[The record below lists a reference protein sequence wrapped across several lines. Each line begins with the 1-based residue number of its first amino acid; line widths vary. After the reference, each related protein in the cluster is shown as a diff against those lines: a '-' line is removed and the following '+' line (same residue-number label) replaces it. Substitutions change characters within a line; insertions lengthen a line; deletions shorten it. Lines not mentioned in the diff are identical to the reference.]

1 MKKLLTAGFFALM
14 IAGMTS
20 CSVQKQNTTAN
31 ADLPNKKEVL
41 EVAERANRY
50 FMNKWPDPGKEVV
63 GKKVWPSNLWTRAV
77 YYEGLMALYKVDPK
91 KEYYNYA
98 LDWSQK
104 HKWDMMRGT
113 YTRNADN
120 QACGQTYLDLYE
132 IDGKKHPE
140 RIKYVKMSMDS
151 MIASGKSDDWWWI
164 DALQMGMPIYSKLGR
179 ITGDKKYFD
188 KNYEMYA
195 FTKYKHG
202 GNGLY
207 NPKDKLWWRD
217 KSFVPPYKEPN
228 GQDCYW
234 SRGNGWVVAALART
248 LEDTPKSD
256 PHYQEYLQ
264 DYKDL
269 LSALV
274 PIQREDGFWNVSLHD
289 PTNFG
294 GKEMTGTA
302 LFVYGMAY
310 GINNNLIDKKI
321 YLPVIT
327 KAWNAIVKDS
337 VQPNGFLGWVQGT
350 GKEPKDGQPLSV
362 NKEPDFEDYGLGCL
376 LLAASEVYQLK

>member
-1 MKKLLTAGFFALM
+1 MKRLLTTGFFAVV
-14 IAGMTS
+14 IAGLTS
-20 CSVQKQNTTAN
+20 CSVQKQNTATSTN
-31 ADLPNKKEVL
+31 LPDKKEVL

-50 FMNKWPDPGKEVV
+50 FMNKWPDPGKEIV

-104 HKWDMMRGT
+104 HNWDMMRGT
-113 YTRNADN
+113 FTRNADN

-164 DALQMGMPIYSKLGR
+164 DALQMGMPIYTKLGR
-179 ITGDKKYFD
+179 ITGEKKYFD

-228 GQDCYW
+228 GEDCYW

-248 LEDTPKSD
+248 LQDTPKSD

-274 PIQREDGFWNVSLHD
+274 TIQREDGFWNVSLHD
-289 PTNFG
+289 STNFG

-310 GINNNLIDKKI
+310 GINNGLIDRKI
-321 YLPVIT
+321 YLPVLT

-362 NKEPDFEDYGLGCL
+362 IKEPDFEDYGLGCL
-376 LLAASEVYQLK
+376 LLAASEVYKLK

>member
-1 MKKLLTAGFFALM
+1 MKRLLTTGFFAVV
-14 IAGMTS
+14 IAGLTS
-20 CSVQKQNTTAN
+20 CSVQKQNTATSTN
-31 ADLPNKKEVL
+31 LPDKKEVL

-50 FMNKWPDPGKEVV
+50 FINKWPDPGKEIV

-104 HKWDMMRGT
+104 HNWDMMRGT
-113 YTRNADN
+113 FTRNADN

-164 DALQMGMPIYSKLGR
+164 DALQMGMPIYTKLGR
-179 ITGDKKYFD
+179 ITGEKKYFD

-228 GQDCYW
+228 GEDCYW

-248 LEDTPKSD
+248 LQDTPKSD

-289 PTNFG
+289 STNFG

-310 GINNNLIDKKI
+310 GINNGLIDRKI
-321 YLPVIT
+321 YLPVLT

-362 NKEPDFEDYGLGCL
+362 IKEPDFEDYGLGCL

>member
-1 MKKLLTAGFFALM
+1 MKKLLTTGLFALM
-14 IAGMTS
+14 ITGMTS
-20 CSVQKQNTTAN
+20 CSVQKQNTAAN
-31 ADLPNKKEVL
+31 AGLPNKKEVL

-104 HKWDMMRGT
+104 HNWDMMRGT
-113 YTRNADN
+113 FTRNADN

-132 IDGKKHPE
+132 IDRRKNPE

-164 DALQMGMPIYSKLGR
+164 DALQMGMPIYTKLGR

-228 GQDCYW
+228 GEDCYW

-310 GINNNLIDKKI
+310 GINNNLIDKKT

>member
-1 MKKLLTAGFFALM
+1 MKRLLTTGFFAM
-14 IAGMTS
+14 IIAGMTS
-20 CSVQKQNTTAN
+20 CSVQKQNTATSVN
-31 ADLPNKKEVL
+31 LPDKKEVL
-41 EVAERANRY
+41 EVAERANHY
-50 FMNKWPDPGKEVV
+50 FMNKWPDAGKEIV

-77 YYEGLMALYKVDPK
+77 YYEGLMALYKIHPK
-91 KEYYNYA
+91 KEYYDYA

-104 HKWDMMRGT
+104 HNWDMMRGT
-113 YTRNADN
+113 FTRNADN

-164 DALQMGMPIYSKLGR
+164 DALQMGMPIFTKLGR

-228 GQDCYW
+228 GEDCYW
-234 SRGNGWVVAALART
+234 SRGNGWVIAALART
-248 LEDTPKSD
+248 LQDTPKSD

-310 GINNNLIDKKI
+310 GINNNLIDKKT
-321 YLPVIT
+321 YLPVLT
-327 KAWNAIVKDS
+327 KAWTAIVKDS

>member
-1 MKKLLTAGFFALM
+1 MKKVLMRGAFFAL
-14 IAGMTS
+14 IFGVLSS
-20 CSVQKQNTTAN
+20 CSIQKQATNVN
-31 ADLPNKKEVL
+31 LPDKKEVL
-41 EVAERANRY
+41 EVSRRANQY

-63 GKKVWPSNLWTRAV
+63 GKKIWPSNLWTRAV
-77 YYEGLMALYKVDPK
+77 YYEGLMALYKIDPK
-91 KEYYNYA
+91 KEYYDYA
-98 LDWSQK
+98 VDWSQK
-104 HKWDMMRGT
+104 HNWDMMRGT

-132 IDGKKHPE
+132 IDGRKNPE
-140 RIKYVKMSMDS
+140 RIKFVKASMDS
-151 MIASGKSDDWWWI
+151 MIASKKSDDWWWI
-164 DALQMGMPIYSKLGR
+164 DALQMGMPIFTKLGR
-179 ITGDKKYFD
+179 ITGEQKYFD

-217 KSFVPPYKEPN
+217 KSFVPPYTEPN
-228 GQDCYW
+228 GEDCYW

-269 LSALV
+269 LSALL
-274 PIQREDGFWNVSLHD
+274 PIQREDGFWNASLHD
-289 PTNFG
+289 PNNFG

-310 GINNNLIDKKI
+310 GINKGLIDKKT
-321 YLPVIT
+321 YLPVIV

-350 GKEPKDGQPLSV
+350 GKEPKDGQPLAV
-362 NKEPDFEDYGLGCL
+362 DKEPDFEDYGLGCL
-376 LLAASEVYQLK
+376 LLAASEVYKLK

>member
-1 MKKLLTAGFFALM
+1 MKRLLTTGFFAVV
-14 IAGMTS
+14 IAGLTS
-20 CSVQKQNTTAN
+20 CSVQKQNTARSTN
-31 ADLPNKKEVL
+31 LPDKKEVL

-50 FMNKWPDPGKEVV
+50 FMNKWPDPGKEIV

-104 HKWDMMRGT
+104 HNWDMMRGT
-113 YTRNADN
+113 FTRNADN

-164 DALQMGMPIYSKLGR
+164 DALQMGMPIYTKLGR
-179 ITGDKKYFD
+179 ITGEKKYFD

-228 GQDCYW
+228 GEDCYW

-248 LEDTPKSD
+248 LQDTPKSD

-289 PTNFG
+289 STNFG

-310 GINNNLIDKKI
+310 GINNGLIDRKI
-321 YLPVIT
+321 YLPVLT

-362 NKEPDFEDYGLGCL
+362 SKEPDFEDYGLGCL
-376 LLAASEVYQLK
+376 LLAASEVYKLK